1 MSGKLEDTVELDRRI
16 GERIAS
22 LRKEMRMSRKEL
34 AAQIHITHQQLHKYE
49 TGVNRISAS
58 RLIKLCE
65 ALDVSA
71 ASFLSGIAAQKQEE
85 PDKGEERNL
94 AEAFVALPEGSAKVA
109 VLTLMGELVECSKKG
124 GKGKENVAYPEA
136 DAYKS
141 QPDEY
146 RGARI

>member
-1 MSGKLEDTVELDRRI
+1 MSGKLEDTLELDQRI
-16 GERIAS
+16 GARITA
-22 LRKEMRMSRKEL
+22 LRKEARMSRKDL

-65 ALDVSA
+65 ALGVA
-71 ASFLSGIAAQKQEE
+71 AGSFLSGIAEE
-85 PDKGEERNL
+85 KPEAPVKGEERHL
-94 AEAFVALPEGSAKVA
+94 TEAFVALPEGNAKVA